1 VLETLVAAGDP
12 VNSFR
17 LREDGRVEV
26 AMLTVS
32 VPGDALAGALGP
44 VPAGVEIL
52 RWELAGPPPAER
64 IDVVVTPYVPGTDFL
79 RRLAGVRTRLV
90 QAQYLG
96 YDGVAEALPPG
107 HTYANAVGVHETST
121 AELALALTLA
131 MQRGLGDFVRD
142 AGLRVPEP
150 AWYPSLADRRVLLI
164 GYGGVGRAIEARLA
178 PFEVDLVRVAR
189 TARDDERGRIHGIA
203 ELPALL
209 PSSEVVVVGVP
220 LTDDTVHL
228 VDDAFLAAL
237 PDGALVVN
245 VARGRVADT
254 AAILKSARTGRL
266 RFALDVTDPEPLPV
280 DHELLALP
288 NVLISPHAGGR
299 SSAML
304 PRIARLV
311 RRQIELLLAGAEP
324 VNVVLRS

>member
-1 VLETLVAAGDP
+1 MEDQMLSVSLPDAA
-12 VNSFR
+12 
-17 LREDGRVEV
+17 L
-26 AMLTVS
+26 A
-32 VPGDALAGALGP
+32 DALGT
-44 VPAGVEIL
+44 VPAGVQLL
-52 RWELAGPPPAER
+52 RWDMTGPPPADR
-64 IDVVVTPYVPGTDFL
+64 IDVVVTPYVPGQDHL
-79 RRLAGVRTRLV
+79 RRLAGVHTRLV

-107 HTYANAVGVHETST
+107 HTYANAVDVHETST

-131 MQRGLGDFVRD
+131 MQRGIGDFVRA
-142 AGLRVPEP
+142 AGVRVPEP
-150 AWYPSLADRRVLLI
+150 TWYPSLADCRVLLI

-189 TARDDERGRIHGIA
+189 TARDDERGHIHGIA
-203 ELPALL
+203 DLPALL
-209 PSSEVVVVGVP
+209 PSCEVVVVGVP
-220 LTDDTVHL
+220 LTADTVHL

-254 AAILKSARTGRL
+254 AAILKTARTGRL

-280 DHELLALP
+280 DHELLTLP
-288 NVLISPHAGGR
+288 NVLISPHAGGM

-311 RRQIELLLAGAEP
+311 RRQIDLLLSGAEP